1 MIEKILEKINIS
13 KKILIVSHKNPDG
26 DTLGAN
32 FGLALS
38 LIEKGKEVI
47 SYCDSPVPS
56 EYQFLL
62 KEKINFTTD
71 IECVDEVFN
80 VTIFVDCGDRYR
92 TLFFDKI
99 RGLSEC
105 IINIDHHKTNS
116 NFGDMNLVKFNE
128 SSTGEIIFDL
138 LIKGNLPVNKNIAE
152 CLYTAIIT
160 DTGSFRYSNTNHKT
174 FVTAANLMKYG
185 INSWDI
191 SEKIYENKPLKR
203 ILIMKEAL
211 NSLVISK
218 NKKVAIMV
226 VEKEI
231 LKKYNATSEDTD
243 GIVNIGRSIQG
254 IEFSV
259 FIREEDN
266 GCKISFRSKGNLDVS
281 SFAKEIGGGGH
292 RNAAGAF
299 VNESLEVAK
308 NIIMEIVKKY
318 GL

>member
-1 MIEKILEKINIS
+1 MIDRIVKKINIA
-13 KKILIVSHKNPDG
+13 KTILIVSHKNPDG

-38 LIEKGKEVI
+38 LIEKGKNVI
-47 SYCDSPVPS
+47 SYCDSSIPF
-56 EYQFLL
+56 EYRFLL
-62 KEKINFTTD
+62 KDRISFTNRIDTINEFFD
-71 IECVDEVFN
+71 VI
-80 VTIFVDCGDRYR
+80 IFVDCGDQYR

-99 RGLSEC
+99 RNLSKC

-116 NFGDMNLVKFNE
+116 NFGDINLVKYDE

-138 LIKGNLPVNKNIAE
+138 LIEGNLPVNKDIAE

-160 DTGSFRYSNTNHKT
+160 DTGSFRYSNTTEKT
-174 FVTAANLMKYG
+174 FITASNLMKYG

-203 ILIMKEAL
+203 IFIMKEAL
-211 NSLVISK
+211 NSLVISE

-226 VEKEI
+226 IKKEL
-231 LKKYNATSEDTD
+231 LKKYSATSEDTD
-243 GIVNIGRSIQG
+243 GLVNIGRSIQG
-254 IEFSV
+254 VEFSI

-266 GCKISFRSKGNLDVS
+266 GCKISFRSKGNLDVAG
-281 SFAKEIGGGGH
+281 FAKEIGGGGH
-292 RNAAGAF
+292 KNAAGAF
-299 VNESLEVAK
+299 IKEPLKVAENK
-308 NIIMEIVKKY
+308 IMEIIKKH